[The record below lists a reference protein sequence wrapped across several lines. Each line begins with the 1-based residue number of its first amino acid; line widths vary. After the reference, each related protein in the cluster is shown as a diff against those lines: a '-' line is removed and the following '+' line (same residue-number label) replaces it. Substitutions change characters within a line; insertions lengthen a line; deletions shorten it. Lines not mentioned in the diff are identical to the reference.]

1 MSISRVLASLFLLA
15 AGVTH
20 FIAPVQAEPASNA
33 EADRVIVIGVDGGDG
48 RTVEE
53 MMDKGELP
61 NMQRLRDMGTFAR
74 LGTSLPAES
83 PTAWASLNTGRNPA
97 ETAVPGF
104 VRRNFSAS
112 GSPTPGFGHLVS
124 ETRELDTFGDRPF
137 TATNTQTTWY
147 GIGFGVAFLVFLIAF
162 KFLLRMR
169 TALAVVLALVLG
181 GVGAWAG
188 GSMRGHYPNEY
199 PRYTNPLVA
208 QNFWD
213 IAGEAGVNSIV
224 LDSAQSFDSDS
235 PDDVNVLHGLGVP
248 DARGGIGDWQI
259 YTTDVEQFGRVPAGT
274 RTSTAGTIFKVDRRD
289 GAVKTTYY
297 GPKNFAYEEELEG
310 ELDALNKRLND
321 PSIGYKESQTLRAEL
336 GPRASELKK
345 ELAENIDIKYGIP
358 MELSITPDDAGKY
371 DVKFGDQSQ
380 KLAVGDWSD
389 FYHLTFSLTPMVKV
403 HGVTRCKLVSDQPDL
418 KLFIN
423 TLDIAP
429 ESPPFW
435 QEVTS
440 PADYAASLA
449 SGGSF
454 ETYGWA
460 CMTMPFKDGEIGPEL
475 LLEDIEF
482 TFKWRERLFFDQL
495 ARGDWRLL
503 MGVFSTPDRVQH
515 MTYQY
520 YDEGHPMYDPEVA
533 NREIEFFGETI
544 KLKEAVP
551 AIFKQVDRVVGRV
564 LDEVLQPGDELMMC
578 ADHGFQTFRHQVN
591 INNLLA
597 ETGFLVLKPGV
608 SVTDGSSLMSYV
620 DWSKTRAYSMGLGFV
635 YLNLRGREKNGI
647 VAPEDVDAT
656 VAELK
661 AAMLAWT
668 DPDTDKPVLDDV
680 YVTSEIHSGD
690 YLKDESE
697 LIMGFTPT
705 YRVSWKTTSGKIKL
719 VDGEGGAVLGP
730 VVEDNTS
737 PWSGGHPSVAEPAV
751 RGLFF
756 SSKAVELPEG
766 GPRLLHIAPTVLS
779 MLGVEIPAEMD
790 LPPLK
795 VK

>member
-1 MSISRVLASLFLLA
+1 MSITRAIFSAVLLVAGATHLLA
-15 AGVTH
+15 PAM
-20 FIAPVQAEPASNA
+20 AEPASA
-33 EADRVIVIGVDGGDG
+33 SEADRVIIIGVDGGDG

-104 VRRNFSAS
+104 VRRNFTSS
-112 GSPTPGFGHLVS
+112 GSPTPGFGHLEA

-137 TATNTQTTWY
+137 TAKADVNTWY
-147 GIGFGVAFLVFLIAF
+147 GIGFGVAFLVFLLAF
-162 KFLLRMR
+162 KLLLRMR
-169 TALAVVLALVLG
+169 TAVAVVLSLVLG

-188 GSMRGHYPNEY
+188 GSMRAHYPDSY

-213 IAGEAGVNSIV
+213 IAGEAGVKSVV
-224 LDSAQSFDSDS
+224 LDSAQSFDSES

-274 RTSTAGTIFKVDRRD
+274 RTSTAGTIYKVDRRD

-297 GPKNFAYEEELEG
+297 GPKNFAYQEELEA
-310 ELDALNKRLND
+310 ELDALNDRLND
-321 PSIGYKESQTLRAEL
+321 PSIGYKESQKLRAEI
-336 GPRASELKK
+336 GPRVTELKK
-345 ELAENIDIKYGIP
+345 ELKENVDINYGIP
-358 MELSITPDDAGKY
+358 MELSITPDGAGKY

-418 KLFIN
+418 ELFIN

-435 QEVTS
+435 QEITS

-495 ARGDWRLL
+495 KRGDWRLL

-520 YDEGHPMYDPEVA
+520 YDEQHPLYDAEVA
-533 NREIEFFGETI
+533 NRELTFFGEKI

-564 LDEVLQPGDELMMC
+564 LDEVLKPGDELLMC

-597 ETGFLVLKPGV
+597 ETGFLTLKPGV
-608 SVTDGSSLMSYV
+608 SVKSGSSLMSYV
-620 DWSKTRAYSMGLGFV
+620 DWSKTKAYAMGLGFV
-635 YLNLRGREKNGI
+635 YLNLKGREKNGI
-647 VAPEDVDAT
+647 VDPADADKT
-656 VAELK
+656 IEEIRTAL
-661 AAMLAWT
+661 MAWT
-668 DPDTDKPVLDDV
+668 DPATDEPVVDDV
-680 YVTSEIHSGD
+680 YVTSKIHSGPF
-690 YLKDESE
+690 LKDESE
-697 LIMGFTPT
+697 MIMGFSPT

-719 VDGEGGAVLGP
+719 VEGDGGAVLGP
-730 VVEDNTS
+730 VIEDNTS

-756 SSKAVELPEG
+756 SSKPVELPAD
-766 GPRLLHIAPTVLS
+766 GPNLLHIAPTVLS
-779 MLGVEIPAEMD
+779 MLGVDVPPEMD
-790 LPPLK
+790 LAPLK
-795 VK
+795 FK